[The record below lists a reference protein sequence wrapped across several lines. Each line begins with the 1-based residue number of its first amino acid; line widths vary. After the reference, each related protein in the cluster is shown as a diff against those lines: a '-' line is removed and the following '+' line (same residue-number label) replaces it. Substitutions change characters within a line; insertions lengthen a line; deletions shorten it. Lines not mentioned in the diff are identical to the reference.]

1 MKVQKGLC
9 DVCSEDQTAV
19 DARVPSASKYCPLCN
34 QGLCERCSVE
44 HSRQKLLKAHKLVD
58 FSVKTALEQARLHPT
73 NMCPK
78 HLSALSTQFFC
89 LTCQRFV
96 CNMCLLEDHMEHKW
110 SKWEEV
116 VDQFRS
122 ILKRNIKQVSGLL
135 GDVAKRR
142 EEVVG
147 KETRRFCS
155 KTTEI
160 ESKIRERCRELRE
173 LIDRHEN
180 ALLGELE
187 SIKQARLLQMDEEIH
202 EKFGRYLVQLETYK
216 NYCTAVTD
224 NGSANEIDWAVNDLN
239 LCQRCE
245 ELKNRCDLFA
255 DSNPHLSSFVEV
267 SFKLPDEDTL
277 TNNRDLVGKVTSQTG
292 LLKDSSAD
300 KMRFKFEA
308 VNANARENTGMF
320 FFQIICMS
328 FMILKYVPK

>member
-1 MKVQKGLC
+1 MQKGLC
-9 DVCSEDQTAV
+9 DVCSEEQSCV
-19 DARVPSASKYCPLCN
+19 EARVPSASKYCPLCN
-34 QGLCERCSVE
+34 QGLCERCSIE
-44 HSRQKLLKAHKLVD
+44 HSRQKLLKAHALVD
-58 FSVKTALEQARLHPT
+58 FSVETALEQARLHPS

-96 CNMCLLEDHMEHKW
+96 CNMCLLDDHMEHKW

-122 ILKRNIKQVSGLL
+122 ILKRNIEQVSGLL

-142 EEVVG
+142 EEVVR
-147 KETRRFCS
+147 KERLRFSS
-155 KTTEI
+155 KTKEI
-160 ESKIRERCRELRE
+160 ESQIRERCRELRE

-180 ALLGELE
+180 ALLDEFE
-187 SIKQARLLQMDEEIH
+187 SVKQARLLQMGEEIN

-224 NGSANEIDWAVNDLN
+224 NGSPNEIDWAVNDLN
-239 LCQRCE
+239 LHERCE
-245 ELKNRCDLFA
+245 ELIKNQCEAFA
-255 DSNPHLSSFVEV
+255 DSNPLLSSFIEI
-267 SFKLPDEDTL
+267 SFKLPDEDTIL
-277 TNNRDLVGKVTSQTG
+277 NNRALVGKVTSQTG
-292 LLKDSSAD
+292 LLKDSRGD
-300 KMRFKFEA
+300 NLRFKFEV
-308 VNANARENTGMF
+308 VNANERATTGTS